1 MAATANAQI
10 ENDDPAER
18 LHDGKGA
25 DKGFIIA
32 DIASDVPIKP
42 QGHASKQKKKRK
54 AAWVDP
60 DTEKTQINIQ
70 DAPRLRKL
78 KASATEGVMHG
89 AQQRHFMMYVRLAAA
104 RCPQQACHVCAP
116 VSEHPAN
123 V

>member
-1 MAATANAQI
+1 MERELFGGSNDLFQRVAATANAQI

-60 DTEKTQINIQ
+60 DTEKTNINIQ

-78 KASATEGVMHG
+78 KALSSEAVMQG
-89 AQQRHFMMYVRLAAA
+89 ANLHAV
-104 RCPQQACHVCAP
+104 CPGHM
-116 VSEHPAN
+116 
-123 V
+123 